1 MFHKG
6 NLGHLAGGGGKI
18 GQYVYWAGTCVWYI
32 FSVTPPM
39 PPYVLVD
46 FVVFPVLKFLYV
58 IRDLVGN
65 KNNSIANC
73 IFYLTK
79 KSNQP
84 EDGS

>member
-1 MFHKG
+1 
-6 NLGHLAGGGGKI
+6 
-18 GQYVYWAGTCVWYI
+18 VE
-32 FSVTPPM
+32 S
-39 PPYVLVD
+39 
-46 FVVFPVLKFLYV
+46 VLKFVYV

-65 KNNSIANC
+65 NNIANC

>member
-1 MFHKG
+1 MSV
-6 NLGHLAGGGGKI
+6 KI
-18 GQYVYWAGTCVWYI
+18 
-32 FSVTPPM
+32 
-39 PPYVLVD
+39 
-46 FVVFPVLKFLYV
+46 LYV

-65 KNNSIANC
+65 NNNSNANC